1 MPWVLG
7 AALSALGCTSLSV
20 GLNLEKL
27 SLVMNEKLP
36 AVDQKV
42 CYHQRMWLSGFALFL
57 VGNIL
62 NFLALSF
69 APSSLLAPLGSISIV
84 VNAIASSL
92 LLGETFS
99 KNDLMCLAYIVAGCT
114 LAVMFSSAGDSA
126 TEESFTPRFTYQ
138 AHSAFTFCHDFARMR
153 RKRRSCIFYIARYKD
168 KDKPTFLPFAYS
180 FISGLFGSLSFL
192 SSKVVSL
199 ILSSGTLRTYPY
211 PFLVPSVCMLI
222 FGATRQIKWMNLG
235 LTRCEA
241 LVVLLPTTHFQ

>member
-126 TEESFTPRFTYQ
+126 TEESFTPASLIKLTLR
-138 AHSAFTFCHDFARMR
+138 
-153 RKRRSCIFYIARYKD
+153 
-168 KDKPTFLPFAYS
+168 LPFVM
-180 FISGLFGSLSFL
+180 ISLACVGSGAA
-192 SSKVVSL
+192 VS
-199 ILSSGTLRTYPY
+199 IH
-211 PFLVPSVCMLI
+211 C
-222 FGATRQIKWMNLG
+222 QI
-235 LTRCEA
+235 
-241 LVVLLPTTHFQ
+241 